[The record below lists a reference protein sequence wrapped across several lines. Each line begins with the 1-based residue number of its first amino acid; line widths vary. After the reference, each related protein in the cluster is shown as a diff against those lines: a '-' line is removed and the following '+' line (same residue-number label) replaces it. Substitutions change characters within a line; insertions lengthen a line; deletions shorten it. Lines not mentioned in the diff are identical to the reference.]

1 MINFETTSTTLKS
14 GNEFRRSLAPLHTF
28 ALVQNAIGQLTEEV
42 TEDSYYDAVILFYD
56 ENKKEYNHFDTF
68 RSYQDQLDFITD
80 QLVDK
85 NVPLGVSLYWDE
97 NAPETATIFLPFG
110 TLENE
115 SDDELVDKWL
125 DSEDYWTE
133 PDFDPAI

>member
-1 MINFETTSTTLKS
+1 MMRI
-14 GNEFRRSLAPLHTF
+14 
-28 ALVQNAIGQLTEEV
+28 
-42 TEDSYYDAVILFYD
+42 
-56 ENKKEYNHFDTF
+56 KKEYNHFDTF